1 MSLNT
6 HDDLSRRRSA
16 VLAAGGM
23 VATSQPLAAQA
34 GLAILQSGGNAVDA
48 ALAAAVALT
57 VVEPTSNGIGSDA
70 FAIVWDGGKLHGLN
84 ASGPAPRALSADALR
99 AAGYSTFP
107 ERGWTS
113 VSVPGAPD
121 AWGML
126 HERFGRAPFESLFTA
141 AIRYAEDGFP
151 VSPVVSRLWRR
162 AGPVFIDT
170 GDPALDE
177 WAGVFAPGGRTPAEG
192 EVWRSAGH
200 AATLRRIAS
209 EGPRDFYEGALAAR
223 IAECAKA
230 AGGPLDGD
238 DLAAFH
244 GEWVAPVSIAYRDHE
259 VWEIPPN
266 GQGIAALQA
275 LGIVEGTPMHEAPH
289 GSAESWHYQI
299 EAMKLAFAD
308 AYRYVA
314 DPRVADVPAGGMVD
328 AGYLASR
335 RALIGER
342 AQTFGPGQPPGG
354 GTVYLCAADRDG
366 MMVSYIQSNY
376 MGFGSGVVVPG
387 TGISLQ
393 NRAAGFTLEPGHRN
407 EAAGGKRPRHTIIPA
422 FLTRGG
428 APVGPFGVMGG
439 EMQPQG
445 HLQVVSSMLDHGFD
459 PQSALDAPR
468 WRVMPDGVALEP
480 EAAGSGVA
488 EGLARRGHRVAIA
501 PDRLDFGRGQIIR
514 RLESGVYAGGT
525 EPRADGTVAA
535 W

>member
-1 MSLNT
+1 MSLDT
-6 HDDLSRRRSA
+6 YPHPSRRSA

-34 GLAILQSGGNAVDA
+34 GLRVLRDGGNALDA
-48 ALAAAVALT
+48 ALATAITLT

-70 FAIVWDGGKLHGLN
+70 FAIVWDGTKLHGLN

-99 AAGYSTFP
+99 AAGHSAFP

-121 AWGML
+121 AWGAL
-126 HERFGRAPFESLFTA
+126 HERFGRAPFASLFGDA
-141 AIRYAEDGFP
+141 MRLAEDGFP

-162 AGPVFIDT
+162 AGPLFT
-170 GDPALDE
+170 GTGNPAFDE
-177 WAGVFAPGGRTPAEG
+177 WTRVFTQSGRTPDAG
-192 EVWRSAGH
+192 EVWQSTAH
-200 AATLRRIAS
+200 AQTLRRLAQ
-209 EGPRDFYEGALAAR
+209 EGTRDFYEGALAAR
-223 IAECAKA
+223 VASCAKSAGA
-230 AGGPLDGD
+230 ALDEV
-238 DLAAFH
+238 DLAAFRA
-244 GEWVAPVSIAYRDHE
+244 EWVEPISVAYRDHE

-275 LGIVEGTPMHEAPH
+275 LGIVAGTPMHESPH
-289 GSAESWHYQI
+289 ASAEGWHWQI

-314 DPRVADVPAGGMVD
+314 DPLVADVPIDGLLDGD
-328 AGYLASR
+328 YLASR
-335 RALIGER
+335 RALIGDHAR
-342 AQTFGPGQPPGG
+342 DYGPGSPPSG
-354 GTVYLCAADRDG
+354 GTVYLCTADRDG

-387 TGISLQ
+387 TGIALQ

-407 EAAGGKRPRHTIIPA
+407 EAAGGKRPRHTIIPG

-428 APVGPFGVMGG
+428 TPVGPFGVMGG

-445 HLQVVSSMLDHGFD
+445 HLQVVSSMVDHD
-459 PQSALDAPR
+459 LNVQSALDAPR
-468 WRVMPDGVALEP
+468 WRVVPDGVVLEP
-480 EAAGSGVA
+480 DVGADVA
-488 EGLARRGHRVAIA
+488 DGLRRRGHRVTIA
-501 PDRLDFGRGQIIR
+501 PDRLEFGRGQAIC
-514 RLESGVYAGGT
+514 RLDSGVFAGGT
-525 EPRADGTVAA
+525 EPRTDGVVAA

>member
-1 MSLNT
+1 MNLST
-6 HDDLSRRRSA
+6 YDHPSRRSV
-16 VLAAGGM
+16 VLAAHGM

-34 GLAILQSGGNAVDA
+34 GLAVLQAGGNAVDA
-48 ALAAAVALT
+48 VLATAIALT

-84 ASGPAPRALSADALR
+84 ASGPAPRALSAEALR
-99 AAGYSTFP
+99 AAGHATFP

-121 AWGML
+121 AWGVL
-126 HERFGRAPFESLFTA
+126 HERFGRAPSDSLFAA
-141 AIRYAEDGFP
+141 AIRLAEEGFP
-151 VSPVVSRLWRR
+151 VSPVVSQLWRR
-162 AGPVFIDT
+162 AGPVFT
-170 GDPALDE
+170 GGADPALDE
-177 WAGVFAPGGRTPAEG
+177 WARVFTFGGRAPDAG

-200 AATLRRIAS
+200 AATLRRLAS
-209 EGPRDFYEGALAAR
+209 EGCRDFYEGTTAAR
-223 IAECAKA
+223 IAEHARRT
-230 AGGPLDGD
+230 GGLLDGD
-238 DLAAFH
+238 DLAAYH
-244 GEWVAPVSIAYRDHE
+244 SEWVEPISVAYRDHE

-275 LGIVEGTPMHEAPH
+275 LGIVEGTAMHEAPQ
-289 GSAESWHYQI
+289 GSAEGWHYQI

-314 DPRVADVPAGGMVD
+314 DPRRADVPVGGMLD
-328 AGYLASR
+328 ARYLASR

-342 AQTFGPGQPPGG
+342 ARTFGPGQPPGG

-387 TGISLQ
+387 TGVALQ

-428 APVGPFGVMGG
+428 VPVGPFGVMGG

-445 HLQVVSSMLDHGFD
+445 HLQVVSSMVDHGLN

-468 WRVMPDGVALEP
+468 WRVAPDGVLLEP
-480 EAAGSGVA
+480 TVDGAVIAG
-488 EGLARRGHRVAIA
+488 LRRRGHRITVA

-514 RLESGVYAGGT
+514 RLGSGVYAGGT
-525 EPRADGTVAA
+525 EPRTDGVVAG

>member
-1 MSLNT
+1 MSL
-6 HDDLSRRRSA
+6 DIYDYPSRRSA
-16 VLAAGGM
+16 VLSTGGM

-34 GLAILQSGGNAVDA
+34 GLAVLRAGGNAIDA
-48 ALAAAVALT
+48 ALAAAITLT

-70 FAIVWDGGKLHGLN
+70 FAIVWDGEKLHGLN
-84 ASGPAPRALSADALR
+84 ASGPAPRALSAEALR
-99 AAGYSTFP
+99 AAGHTEFP
-107 ERGWTS
+107 ERGWTA

-121 AWGML
+121 AWGTL
-126 HERFGRAPFESLFTA
+126 HERFGRAPFDSLFAA

-151 VSPVVSRLWRR
+151 VSPVISQLWDR
-162 AGPVFIDT
+162 AGPVFIGT

-177 WAGVFAPGGRTPAEG
+177 WARVFTFAGRTPDAG
-192 EVWRSAGH
+192 EIWRSAGH
-200 AATLRRIAS
+200 AATLRRLAS
-209 EGPRDFYEGALAAR
+209 EGPRDFYEGTLAER
-223 IAECAKA
+223 IAEHAQA
-230 AGGPLDGD
+230 TGGMLGEQ
-238 DLAAFH
+238 DLAAFRC
-244 GEWVAPVSIAYRDHE
+244 EWVELISVRYRDHE

-275 LGIVEGTPMHEAPH
+275 LGIVEGTPMHESPH
-289 GSAESWHYQI
+289 ASAGSWHYQI

-314 DPRVADVPAGGMVD
+314 DPRHADVPVSGMID

-335 RALIGER
+335 RALLGER
-342 AQTFGPGQPPGG
+342 AQAHGPGQPPGG

-376 MGFGSGVVVPG
+376 MGFGSGVVVPE

-407 EAAGGKRPRHTIIPA
+407 EAAGRKRPRHTIIPA

-428 APVGPFGVMGG
+428 VPVGPFGVMGG

-445 HLQVVSSMLDHGFD
+445 HLQVVSSMVDYGLN
-459 PQSALDAPR
+459 PQGALDAPR
-468 WRVMPDGVALEP
+468 WRAEPDGVIVEP
-480 EAAGSGVA
+480 EAGADVVD
-488 EGLARRGHRVAIA
+488 GLSRRGHRVTVAA
-501 PDRLDFGRGQIIR
+501 NRLDFGRGQIIR
-514 RLESGVYAGGT
+514 RLDSGVYAGGT
-525 EPRADGTVAA
+525 EPRTDGVVAV

>member
-6 HDDLSRRRSA
+6 CDYPSRRSV
-16 VLAAGGM
+16 VLSTGGM
-23 VATSQPLAAQA
+23 VTASQPLAAQA
-34 GLAILQSGGNAVDA
+34 GLAALRAGGNAVDA
-48 ALAAAVALT
+48 ALATAVTLT

-84 ASGPAPRALSADALR
+84 ASGPAPRALSAEALR
-99 AAGYSTFP
+99 AAGHTVFP

-121 AWGML
+121 AWGTL
-126 HERFGRAPFESLFTA
+126 HERFGRLPFESLFVD
-141 AIRYAEDGFP
+141 AIRLAEDGFP
-151 VSPVVSRLWRR
+151 VSPVVSQLWRR
-162 AGPVFIDT
+162 AGPVFIGT
-170 GDPALDE
+170 GDTALDE
-177 WAGVFAPGGRTPAEG
+177 WARVFTFGGRTPDAG
-192 EVWRSAGH
+192 EVWCSAGH
-200 AATLRRIAS
+200 AETLRRLAS
-209 EGPRDFYEGALAAR
+209 EGPREFYEGALAER
-223 IAECAKA
+223 IAEYARTT
-230 AGGPLDGD
+230 GGMLDGD

-244 GEWVAPVSIAYRDHE
+244 SEWVAPISIAYRDHE

-275 LGIVEGTPMHEAPH
+275 LGIVEGTAMHESPH
-289 GSAESWHYQI
+289 ASAESWHYQI

-314 DPRVADVPAGGMVD
+314 DPRRADVPVSGLLD

-335 RALIGER
+335 RSLIGER
-342 AQTFGPGQPPGG
+342 AQAYGPGRPPGG

-387 TGISLQ
+387 TGIALQ

-407 EAAGGKRPRHTIIPA
+407 EAAGGKRPRHTIIPG

-445 HLQVVSSMLDHGFD
+445 HLQVVSSMLDYGLN

-468 WRVMPDGVALEP
+468 WRVVPDGVVLEP
-480 EAAGSGVA
+480 EVGTDVVD
-488 EGLARRGHRVAIA
+488 GLRRRGHQVGVA

-514 RLESGVYAGGT
+514 RLDSGVYVGGT
-525 EPRADGTVAA
+525 EPRTDGVVAA

>member
-1 MSLNT
+1 MSLDT
-6 HDDLSRRRSA
+6 CDYPSRRST
-16 VLAAGGM
+16 VLAIGGM

-34 GLAILQSGGNAVDA
+34 GLAVLQSGGNAVDA
-48 ALAAAVALT
+48 ALAAAITLT

-84 ASGPAPRALSADALR
+84 ASGPAPRALSAEALR
-99 AAGYSTFP
+99 AAGHTTFP
-107 ERGWTS
+107 ERGWMG

-121 AWGML
+121 AWGVL

-141 AIRYAEDGFP
+141 AIRYAEEGFP
-151 VSPVVSRLWRR
+151 VSPVVSRLWRH
-162 AGPVFIDT
+162 ADPVFTGT

-177 WAGVFAPGGRTPAEG
+177 WARVFTAGGRTPDAG

-200 AATLRRIAS
+200 AATLRRLAS
-209 EGPRDFYEGALAAR
+209 EGPRDFYEGALAER
-223 IAECAKA
+223 IADHAKA
-230 AGGPLDGD
+230 TGGLLDGD

-244 GEWVAPVSIAYRDHE
+244 SEWVEPISVAYRDHE

-275 LGIVEGTPMHEAPH
+275 LGIVEGTAMHEAPQ
-289 GSAESWHYQI
+289 GSAGSWHYQI

-314 DPRVADVPAGGMVD
+314 DPRRADVPVGGMLD

-335 RALIGER
+335 RALIGEH
-342 AQTFGPGQPPGG
+342 AQTYGPGRPPRG
-354 GTVYLCAADRDG
+354 GTVYLCTADRDG
-366 MMVSYIQSNY
+366 TMVSYIQSNY
-376 MGFGSGVVVPG
+376 MGFGSGVVVPE
-387 TGISLQ
+387 TGIALQ

-407 EAAGGKRPRHTIIPA
+407 EAAGGKRPRHTILPG

-428 APVGPFGVMGG
+428 VPVGPFGVMGG

-445 HLQVVSSMLDHGFD
+445 HLQVVSSMLDYGLD
-459 PQSALDAPR
+459 PQAALDVPR
-468 WRVMPDGVALEP
+468 WRAAPVGVVLEP
-480 EAAGSGVA
+480 EVGGAVVD
-488 EGLARRGHRVAIA
+488 GLRRRGHRIAVA

-525 EPRADGTVAA
+525 EPRADGAVAA

>member
-1 MSLNT
+1 MRLDACPYPSCRSVV
-6 HDDLSRRRSA
+6 LS
-16 VLAAGGM
+16 AGGM
-23 VATSQPLAAQA
+23 VAASQPLAAQA
-34 GLAILQSGGNAVDA
+34 GLAALRAGGSAVDA
-48 ALAAAVALT
+48 ALATAITLT

-70 FAIVWDGGKLHGLN
+70 FAIVWDGEKLHGLN
-84 ASGPAPRALSADALR
+84 ASGPAPRALSAEVLR
-99 AAGYSTFP
+99 AAGHTVFP

-126 HERFGRAPFESLFTA
+126 HERFGRTPFESLFA
-141 AIRYAEDGFP
+141 DAIRLAEDGFP
-151 VSPVVSRLWRR
+151 VSPVISQLWRR
-162 AGPVFIDT
+162 AGPVFIGT
-170 GDPALDE
+170 GEPALDE
-177 WAGVFAPGGRTPAEG
+177 WARVFTFGERTPGAG

-200 AATLRRIAS
+200 ARTLRRLAL
-209 EGPRDFYEGALAAR
+209 EGPRDFYEGVLAER
-223 IAECAKA
+223 IAECARTT
-230 AGGPLDGD
+230 GGMLDGG

-244 GEWVAPVSIAYRDHE
+244 SEWVEPISIAYRDHE
-259 VWEIPPN
+259 VWEISPN

-275 LGIVEGTPMHEAPH
+275 LGIVEGTTMHESPH
-289 GSAESWHYQI
+289 GSAKSWHYQI

-314 DPRVADVPAGGMVD
+314 DPRVADVPVSGMLD

-342 AQTFGPGQPPGG
+342 AQTYGAGRPPGG

-376 MGFGSGVVVPG
+376 MGFGSGIVVPG

-407 EAAGGKRPRHTIIPA
+407 EAAGGKRPRHTIIPG

-445 HLQVVSSMLDHGFD
+445 HLQVVSSMVDHGLD

-468 WRVMPDGVALEP
+468 WQVVPDGVVLEP
-480 EAAGSGVA
+480 EAAGADVA
-488 EGLARRGHRVAIA
+488 EGLARRGHRITVA
-501 PDRLDFGRGQIIR
+501 PDRLGFGRGQIIR
-514 RLESGVYAGGT
+514 RLESGTYAGGT
-525 EPRADGTVAA
+525 EPRTDGVVAA

>member
-1 MSLNT
+1 MNLDSSAYP
-6 HDDLSRRRSA
+6 SRRSV

-34 GLAILQSGGNAVDA
+34 GLAVLRAGGSAVDA
-48 ALAAAVALT
+48 ALATAITLT

-70 FAIVWDGGKLHGLN
+70 FAIVWDGEKLHGLN
-84 ASGPAPRALSADALR
+84 ASGPAPRALSAEALR
-99 AAGYSTFP
+99 VAGHTGFP
-107 ERGWTS
+107 ERGWTA

-121 AWGML
+121 AWGAL
-126 HERFGRAPFESLFTA
+126 HARFGRVPLDALFTA

-151 VSPVVSRLWRR
+151 VSPVVSKLWRR
-162 AGPVFIDT
+162 SGPVFLGT
-170 GDPALDE
+170 GDAALDE
-177 WAGVFAPGGRTPAEG
+177 WARVFTFAGRTPAAG
-192 EVWRSAGH
+192 EVWRSPAH
-200 AATLRRIAS
+200 AATLRRLAS
-209 EGPRDFYEGALAAR
+209 AGTRDFYEGELAERVAEHAR
-223 IAECAKA
+223 AT
-230 AGGPLDGD
+230 GGLLDGD
-238 DLAAFH
+238 DLARFRS
-244 GEWVAPVSIAYRDHE
+244 EWVEPISVAYRDHE

-275 LGIVEGTPMHEAPH
+275 LGIVEGTAMRDAPCA
-289 GSAESWHYQI
+289 SAESWHWQI

-314 DPRVADVPAGGMVD
+314 DPCHADVPSHGMLD
-328 AGYLASR
+328 ADYLAAR
-335 RALIGER
+335 CALLREH
-342 AQTFGPGQPPGG
+342 AQSFGPGRPPGG

-387 TGISLQ
+387 TGIAFQ

-407 EAAGGKRPRHTIIPA
+407 EAAGGKRPRHTIIPG

-445 HLQVVSSMLDHGFD
+445 HLQVVTSMVDYGLD

-468 WRVMPDGVALEP
+468 WRVMPEAVALEP
-480 EAAGSGVA
+480 EVAAEVA
-488 EGLARRGHRVAIA
+488 DGLRCRGHRVEIA

-514 RLESGVYAGGT
+514 RLDSGAYAGGT
-525 EPRADGTVAA
+525 EPRADGEVAA

>member
-1 MSLNT
+1 MSLDT
-6 HDDLSRRRSA
+6 YPWTSRRSA
-16 VLAAGGM
+16 VLSTGGM
-23 VATSQPLAAQA
+23 VAASQPLAAQA
-34 GLAILQSGGNAVDA
+34 GLAALRAGGNAVDA
-48 ALAAAVALT
+48 ALTTAITLT

-70 FAIVWDGGKLHGLN
+70 FAIVWDGKKLHGLN
-84 ASGPAPRALSADALR
+84 ASGPAPRALSGEALR
-99 AAGYSTFP
+99 AAGHTAFP

-121 AWGML
+121 AWGVL
-126 HERFGRAPFESLFTA
+126 HERFGQAPFELLFAA
-141 AIRYAEDGFP
+141 AIRHAEDGFP
-151 VSPVVSRLWRR
+151 VSPVISQLWRR
-162 AGPVFIDT
+162 AGPVFT
-170 GDPALDE
+170 GAGDPALDE
-177 WAGVFAPGGRTPAEG
+177 WARVFTLGGRPPDAG

-200 AATLRRIAS
+200 AETLRRLAS
-209 EGPRDFYEGALAAR
+209 EGPRDFYEGAVAAR
-223 IAECAKA
+223 IAECARTT
-230 AGGPLDGD
+230 GGLLDGD
-238 DLAAFH
+238 DLAAFRS
-244 GEWVAPVSIAYRDHE
+244 EWVEPISVAYRDHE

-275 LGIVEGTPMHEAPH
+275 LGIVEGAAMHESPH
-289 GSAESWHYQI
+289 GSAESWHCQI
-299 EAMKLAFAD
+299 EAMKIAFAD

-314 DPRVADVPAGGMVD
+314 DPRRADVPTSGMLD

-335 RALIGER
+335 RALMGER
-342 AQTFGPGQPPGG
+342 AQTYGPGQPPGG

-407 EAAGGKRPRHTIIPA
+407 EAAGGKRPRHTIIPG

-445 HLQVVSSMLDHGFD
+445 HLQVVSSMVDYGLN

-468 WRVMPDGVALEP
+468 WRVESDGVVLEP
-480 EAAGSGVA
+480 EVGAGVVD
-488 EGLARRGHRVAIA
+488 GLRGRGHRVTVA

-514 RLESGVYAGGT
+514 RLDSGVYAGGT
-525 EPRADGTVAA
+525 EPRTDGAVAA

>member
-1 MSLNT
+1 MNLDSSAYP
-6 HDDLSRRRSA
+6 SRRSV
-16 VLAAGGM
+16 VLSTGGM

-34 GLAILQSGGNAVDA
+34 GLAVLQAGGSAVDA
-48 ALAAAVALT
+48 ALATAITLT

-70 FAIVWDGGKLHGLN
+70 FAIVWDGEKLHGLN
-84 ASGPAPRALSADALR
+84 ASGPAPRALSAEALR
-99 AAGYSTFP
+99 ASGHTVFP

-126 HERFGRAPFESLFTA
+126 HARFGRVPFETLFA
-141 AIRYAEDGFP
+141 AAVRHAEEGFP
-151 VSPVVSRLWRR
+151 VSPVVSQLWRR
-162 AGPVFIDT
+162 AGLVFLGT
-170 GDPALDE
+170 GDAALDE
-177 WAGVFAPGGRTPAEG
+177 WARVFTFAGRIPVAG
-192 EVWRSAGH
+192 EIWRSPEH

-223 IAECAKA
+223 IAEHARA
-230 AGGPLDGD
+230 TGGLLDAG
-238 DLAAFH
+238 DLAAFRS
-244 GEWVAPVSIAYRDHE
+244 EWVEPISIAYRGHE

-275 LGIVEGTPMHEAPH
+275 LGIVEGTAMRESPH
-289 GSAESWHYQI
+289 ASAESWHWQI

-314 DPRVADVPAGGMVD
+314 DPRRADVPIRGMLD

-335 RALIGER
+335 RALMGER
-342 AQTFGPGQPPGG
+342 AQSYGAGRPPGG

-387 TGISLQ
+387 TGIALQ

-407 EAAGGKRPRHTIIPA
+407 EAAGGKRPRHTIIPG

-428 APVGPFGVMGG
+428 SPVGPFGVMGG

-445 HLQVVSSMLDHGFD
+445 HLQVVTSMVDYGLD

-468 WRVMPDGVALEP
+468 WRVMPDEVVLEP
-480 EAAGSGVA
+480 VVGGEVA
-488 EGLARRGHRVAIA
+488 DGLRGRGHRVGIA
-501 PDRLDFGRGQIIR
+501 PNRLDFGRGQIIR
-514 RLESGVYAGGT
+514 RLDSGVYAGGT
-525 EPRADGTVAA
+525 EPRTDGVVAG

>member
-1 MSLNT
+1 MSLDT
-6 HDDLSRRRSA
+6 YPCPSRRSV
-16 VLAAGGM
+16 VLSTGGM
-23 VATSQPLAAQA
+23 VAASQPLAAQA
-34 GLAILQSGGNAVDA
+34 GLAALRAGGSAVDA
-48 ALAAAVALT
+48 ALATAITLT

-70 FAIVWDGGKLHGLN
+70 FAIVWDGEKLHGLN
-84 ASGPAPRALSADALR
+84 ASGPAPRALSAEALR
-99 AAGYSTFP
+99 AAGHTVFP

-121 AWGML
+121 AWGVL
-126 HERFGRAPFESLFTA
+126 HERFGRVPFDSLFAA
-141 AIRYAEDGFP
+141 AIRFAEDGFP
-151 VSPVVSRLWRR
+151 VSPVVSQLWRR
-162 AGPVFIDT
+162 AGLVFIGT
-170 GDPALDE
+170 GDSVLDE
-177 WAGVFAPGGRTPAEG
+177 WARVFTFGGRVPDAG

-200 AATLRRIAS
+200 AATLRRLAS
-209 EGPRDFYEGALAAR
+209 EGPRDFYEGALSAR
-223 IAECAKA
+223 IADHAQA
-230 AGGPLDGD
+230 TGGMLDSA

-244 GEWVAPVSIAYRDHE
+244 SEWVDPISIRYRDHE

-275 LGIVEGTPMHEAPH
+275 LGIVEGTAMHQSPH
-289 GSAESWHYQI
+289 ASAQSWHYQL

-314 DPRVADVPAGGMVD
+314 DPRRADVPVSAMLD

-335 RALIGER
+335 RALIGESAR
-342 AQTFGPGQPPGG
+342 DYGPGSPPGG

-387 TGISLQ
+387 AGVALQ

-407 EAAGGKRPRHTIIPA
+407 EAAGGKRPRHTIIPG

-445 HLQVVSSMLDHGFD
+445 HLQVVSSMVDYGLN

-468 WRVMPDGVALEP
+468 WRVEPDAVVLEP
-480 EAAGSGVA
+480 EVGEDVVD
-488 EGLARRGHRVAIA
+488 GLRRRGHRVSVA
-501 PDRLDFGRGQIIR
+501 PNRLDFGRGQIIR
-514 RLESGVYAGGT
+514 RLDSGVYAGGT
-525 EPRADGTVAA
+525 EPRTDGVVAA

>member
-1 MSLNT
+1 MSLDT
-6 HDDLSRRRSA
+6 HPYPSRRSV
-16 VLAAGGM
+16 VLSTGGM
-23 VATSQPLAAQA
+23 VAASQPLAAQA
-34 GLAILQSGGNAVDA
+34 GLAALRAGGSAVDA
-48 ALAAAVALT
+48 ALATAITLT

-70 FAIVWDGGKLHGLN
+70 FAIVWDGEKLHGLN
-84 ASGPAPRALSADALR
+84 ASGPAPRALSAEALR
-99 AAGYSTFP
+99 GAGHTVFP
-107 ERGWTS
+107 ERGWAS

-121 AWGML
+121 AWGTL
-126 HERFGRAPFESLFTA
+126 HERFGRVPFDSLFA
-141 AIRYAEDGFP
+141 DAIRHAEAGFP

-162 AGPVFIDT
+162 AGPVFIGT
-170 GDPALDE
+170 GDAALDE
-177 WAGVFAPGGRTPAEG
+177 WARVFTFGGRIPDAG
-192 EVWRSAGH
+192 EVWGSPDH
-200 AATLRRIAS
+200 AATLRRLAS
-209 EGPRDFYEGALAAR
+209 EGPRDFYEGELAVRVAEHAR
-223 IAECAKA
+223 AT
-230 AGGPLDGD
+230 GGLIDGD

-244 GEWVAPVSIAYRDHE
+244 SEWVEPIRIGYRGHE

-275 LGIVEGTPMHEAPH
+275 LGIVEGTSMHESPH
-289 GSAESWHYQI
+289 ASAGSWHLQI

-308 AYRYVA
+308 TYRYVA
-314 DPRVADVPAGGMVD
+314 DPRRADVPTSAMLD

-342 AQTFGPGQPPGG
+342 AQAYGSGRPSGG

-387 TGISLQ
+387 TGIALQ

-407 EAAGGKRPRHTIIPA
+407 EAAGGKRPRHTIIPG

-445 HLQVVSSMLDHGFD
+445 HLQVVSSMVDYGLN
-459 PQSALDAPR
+459 PQSALEAPR
-468 WRVMPDGVALEP
+468 WRVVPDGVVLEP
-480 EAAGSGVA
+480 EVSAKVA
-488 EGLARRGHRVAIA
+488 DGLERCGHRVTVA

-514 RLESGVYAGGT
+514 RLDSGVYAGGT
-525 EPRADGTVAA
+525 EPRTDGVVAA

>member
-1 MSLNT
+1 MNLNI
-6 HDDLSRRRSA
+6 DACPSRRSP

-34 GLAILQSGGNAVDA
+34 GLAVMQAGGNAIDA
-48 ALAAAVALT
+48 ALATAITLT

-70 FAIVWDGGKLHGLN
+70 FAIVWDGKKLAGLN

-99 AAGYSTFP
+99 AAGHSAFP

-113 VSVPGAPD
+113 VTVPGAPD

-141 AIRYAEDGFP
+141 AIRLAEEGFP
-151 VSPVVSRLWRR
+151 VSPVVSHLWRR
-162 AGPVFIDT
+162 AGPIFIGA
-170 GDPALDE
+170 GDRALDE
-177 WAGVFAPGGRTPAEG
+177 WARVFADGGRTPDAG
-192 EVWRSAGH
+192 EIWRSAGH
-200 AATLRRIAS
+200 AATLRRLAS
-209 EGPRDFYEGALAAR
+209 QGVRDFYEGALAAR
-223 IAECAKA
+223 IVEGAQSM
-230 AGGPLDGD
+230 GGALDGD

-244 GEWVAPVSIAYRDHE
+244 CEWVEPISVAYRGHE
-259 VWEIPPN
+259 VWELPPN

-275 LGIVEGTPMHEAPH
+275 LGIVQGTAMHESPH
-289 GSAESWHYQI
+289 ASAQSWHWQI

-314 DPRVADVPAGGMVD
+314 DPRVSHAPVGGMLD
-328 AGYLASR
+328 ADYLASR
-335 RALIGER
+335 RALIADR
-342 AQTFGPGQPPGG
+342 ARPHEPGRPPGG

-366 MMVSYIQSNY
+366 MMVSFIQSNY

-393 NRAAGFTLEPGHRN
+393 NRAAGFTLERGHRN

-445 HLQVVSSMLDHGFD
+445 HLQVVSSMIDHD
-459 PQSALDAPR
+459 LNPQSALDAPR
-468 WRVMPDGVALEP
+468 WRVTPDAVVLEP
-480 EAAGSGVA
+480 QVSA
-488 EGLARRGHRVAIA
+488 EVIDGLERRGHSVVVA

-514 RLESGVYAGGT
+514 RLETGVYEGGT
-525 EPRADGTVAA
+525 EPRADGAVAA

>member
-1 MSLNT
+1 MSL
-6 HDDLSRRRSA
+6 DICPYPSRRSA

-34 GLAILQSGGNAVDA
+34 GLATLRAGGSAVDA
-48 ALAAAVALT
+48 ALATAITLT

-70 FAIVWDGGKLHGLN
+70 FAIVWDGETLHGLN
-84 ASGPAPRALSADALR
+84 ASGSAPRALSADALR
-99 AAGYSTFP
+99 DAGHTVFP
-107 ERGWTS
+107 ERGWTP

-121 AWGML
+121 AWGVL
-126 HERFGRAPFESLFTA
+126 HERFGRVPFDSLFA
-141 AIRYAEDGFP
+141 DAIRHAEEGFP
-151 VSPVVSRLWRR
+151 VSPVVSQLWDR
-162 AGPVFIDT
+162 AGPVFLGT
-170 GDPALDE
+170 GDPVFDE
-177 WAGVFAPGGRTPAEG
+177 WARVFTFDGRTPDAG
-192 EVWRSAGH
+192 EVWRSPGH
-200 AATLRRIAS
+200 AATLRRLAS
-209 EGPRDFYEGALAAR
+209 EGSRDFYDGVLATRLAAH
-223 IAECAKA
+223 AQAT
-230 AGGPLDGD
+230 GGLLEGD
-238 DLAAFH
+238 DLAAFRS
-244 GEWVAPVSIAYRDHE
+244 EWVAPISIAYRDHE

-275 LGIVEGTPMHEAPH
+275 LGIVEGTAMHASPH
-289 GSAESWHYQI
+289 ASAESWHDQI

-314 DPRVADVPAGGMVD
+314 DPRRADVPVSGMLD

-335 RALIGER
+335 RALIGEC
-342 AQTFGPGQPPGG
+342 AGDYGPGRPPGG
-354 GTVYLCAADRDG
+354 GTVYLCTADRDG

-407 EAAGGKRPRHTIIPA
+407 EAAGGKRPRHTIIPG

-428 APVGPFGVMGG
+428 VPVGPFGVMGG

-445 HLQVVSSMLDHGFD
+445 HLQVVSAMVDYGFN

-468 WRVMPDGVALEP
+468 WRVEPDGVVVEP
-480 EAAGSGVA
+480 ETAAGTI
-488 EGLARRGHRVAIA
+488 EGLRDRGHRVAVA
-501 PDRLDFGRGQIIR
+501 PNRLDFGRGQIIR

-525 EPRADGTVAA
+525 EPRTDGVVAA